1 MKRLNLLLAL
11 IFCTAAMFM
20 KTDAWAAPHEHGD
33 SHNFGR
39 EDSHH
44 VWHDAEYWH
53 ARHPDWVYRYHPEWA
68 IEREEWWRADH
79 EYHPEWF
86 AYPFWQEYPVWGWGE
101 YDRYHT
107 WRSWGW
113 WHEHDRGWFYA
124 HHPEWAEGRPDWMR
138 EDRGE
143 HPEWFRS
150 AYWREHSHD
159 WNHPDE
165 GFRRAMDRNSD
176 YQKKHPESPGNETHN
191 GYHPEKIASQPGQRA
206 PKLAPLPGH
215 SQAAYHASP
224 PNSHPNPPSPPSHVA
239 VGSKKN

>member
-1 MKRLNLLLAL
+1 MKIANRKRPNACLDAARRGVKNRRPRVQIGRPQALIIRRNKIGNNVATAPRVSQRANVRRTSMKRLNLLLAL

-107 WRSWGW
+107 WRSWDMVARARSGVVLCPSSGMG
-113 WHEHDRGWFYA
+113 RGA
-124 HHPEWAEGRPDWMR
+124 PGLDA
-138 EDRGE
+138 RG
-143 HPEWFRS
+143 S
-150 AYWREHSHD
+150 
-159 WNHPDE
+159 
-165 GFRRAMDRNSD
+165 RRAS
-176 YQKKHPESPGNETHN
+176 
-191 GYHPEKIASQPGQRA
+191 
-206 PKLAPLPGH
+206 
-215 SQAAYHASP
+215 
-224 PNSHPNPPSPPSHVA
+224 
-239 VGSKKN
+239 